1 MTQEPKKLI
10 NLSVHETSDPSL
22 ISPNPDRDAS
32 GDLDDLNDS
41 VHDDE
46 NVDPNQGL
54 GDTASDEKP
63 VPSQISIVNNS
74 AG

>member
-32 GDLDDLNDS
+32 GKLNDS

-46 NVDPNQGL
+46 NVDVPNPEL
-54 GDTASDEKP
+54 VDAARDEKP
-63 VPSQISIVNNS
+63 LPSQISIVNNS